1 MRHII
6 ILTYLFLFTAATIC
20 GRDPIVGLVTD
31 DDEGLPLGGV
41 SARIVDSKGK
51 IKKFTASNADGLFTI
66 TAPDGDS
73 LTLQLA
79 KMSYLTMTYSLDT
92 LSTADTLRVTMP
104 VNAVRLA
111 EVGVRAKRI
120 RENGDTVT
128 YTVNQFTRKQD
139 RSIGEVMNRMPGL
152 EVSEAGGVKY
162 QGTDINRL
170 YVDGT
175 DMAGSNHGLITKNIQ
190 ATDVRAVEVLENH
203 QPMQVLRGLSF
214 SDQAAVNLKLKES
227 AATRLTAHGDIGTGY
242 SERGGALY
250 LGKLFT
256 MTLRGSVKN
265 ITELSL
271 NNTGNPL
278 AGSSGSGATGETLTD
293 YISIGSVG
301 GSGNSIFNR
310 SASISTNTTW
320 KSRQNGNWR
329 LQAAYGYDHLW
340 ADRAT
345 VTTYYLPDGDR
356 VITENRHADS
366 RDHTAGLIANYE
378 LNQKTY
384 YLNNNF
390 SFNSLWEDTHIDIT
404 GTLANSQHASTPSY
418 NIANNLKIIKRFSD
432 RHIVTFNSTNQ
443 WLYKPHNLLVE
454 LSDGNDI
461 SRAASHGS
469 NVRQNA
475 FFTDER
481 ASYGFIIGR
490 VIATV
495 EGGVAAF
502 IRHLDSDIDGDIT
515 LPGIESSNDFSTN
528 YLRLFAKP
536 KFELNLRRVNINLNI
551 PLNYYSYFFGRALRD
566 RNELFIAPSLTAQ
579 WKPNRRH
586 TFNFEASARRS
597 PASLGNILRG
607 DILSDYRTFNAG
619 IDDYYAS
626 TGQRVRVRWEWRN
639 SLRGYFFN
647 ASVTQSWNSNKYGTA
662 QTLVGDYVINSYRAE
677 PSRSEST
684 GVNASYSQSIDA
696 INSSLTLRG
705 AYNRATST
713 VFSQG
718 DPVRRSTTQYLATG
732 HFDVRLCSWANAD
745 YDLSYISNTLSLQA
759 MPSSRIDSY
768 TNTVTVNFTP
778 GKWIINLNGS
788 WQCDRLEPHRYENRV
803 NLGTYLRYNLSKKL
817 DLSLS
822 ANNLLDKRTWINRS
836 FTELASIETI
846 SYQRGRQ
853 FLLTLRIIK

>member
-6 ILTYLFLFTAATIC
+6 ILIHLFIFVAAIVN
-20 GRDPIVGLVTD
+20 GRDPIVGVVTD
-31 DDEGLPLGGV
+31 AEEGIPLGGV
-41 SARIVDSKGK
+41 SARIVDSTGK
-51 IKKFTASNADGLFTI
+51 IKKFTASNTDGHFTI
-66 TAPDGDS
+66 TIPDGDS
-73 LTLQLA
+73 LSLQLA
-79 KMSYLTMTYSLDT
+79 KMSYLTMTYGLDT
-92 LSTADTLRVTMP
+92 LNTTDTLRVIMP
-104 VNAVRLA
+104 VNAVKLA

-128 YTVNQFTRKQD
+128 YSVGQFTRKQD

-152 EVSEAGGVKY
+152 EVNATGSVKY

-175 DMAGSNHGLITKNIQ
+175 DMAGSNHGVITKNIQ
-190 ATDVRAVEVLENH
+190 ASDVRAVEVLENH

-250 LGKLFT
+250 LGNLFT
-256 MTLRGSVKN
+256 MTLRGPVKN
-265 ITELSL
+265 ITELKL
-271 NNTGNPL
+271 NNTGDPL
-278 AGSSGSGATGETLTD
+278 AGNIGSGNAGESLTD

-301 GSGNSIFNR
+301 ASGNSIFNR

-329 LQAAYGYDHLW
+329 LQADYGYDHLW

-356 VITENRHADS
+356 VITENRHADT
-366 RDHTAGLIANYE
+366 RDHTARLIANYE

-390 SFNSLWEDTHIDIT
+390 SFNSLWNNTHIDIT
-404 GTLANSQHASTPSY
+404 GTLANSQQASIPSY
-418 NIANNLKIIKRFSD
+418 SIANNLKIIKRFGE

-443 WLYKPHNLLVE
+443 WLYKPHSLWVE
-454 LSDGNDI
+454 LNNGSDTGNT
-461 SRAASHGS
+461 AGYGS

-515 LPGIESSNDFSTN
+515 LTGIESSNDFSTN
-528 YLRLFAKP
+528 YLRLFAIP
-536 KFELNLRRVNINLNI
+536 KFELNLRRVNLNLNI
-551 PLNYYSYFFGRALRD
+551 PLNYYSYFFGGALRD

-626 TGQRVRVRWEWRN
+626 TGQRVMARWEWRN
-639 SLRGYFFN
+639 SLKGYFFN

-662 QTLVGDYVINSYRAE
+662 QTLVGDYVINYYRAE

-684 GVNASYSQSIDA
+684 GVYASYSQSLDA

-705 AYNRATST
+705 SYNRGTST

-718 DPVRRSTTQYLATG
+718 DPVRRSTSQYTASG
-732 HFDVRLCSWANAD
+732 HFDVRICSWVNA
-745 YDLSYISNTLSLQA
+745 SYNSSFLTNNMTLQP
-759 MPSSRIDSY
+759 MPSTRIDRY
-768 TNTVTVNFTP
+768 TNAIAVNFTP
-778 GKWIINLNGS
+778 GEWVFNLNGS
-788 WQCDRLEPHRYENRV
+788 WQCDRLEPHRYANRV
-803 NLGTYLRYNLSKKL
+803 NLGTFLRYKVTKNLE
-817 DLSLS
+817 LSLS

-836 FTELASIETI
+836 FTEFTSIETI